1 MPADT
6 RRLSRFFYVGK
17 EHSRSL
23 GMLAELRLMSAK
35 SHGSCVSPKRFSR
48 LFSKRNQDMKNANV
62 QTLAPRPIEPAAA
75 YDNAHQ
81 ISRDLLQHIELQL
94 DRMLKPDNKSLR
106 WTHVRA
112 LNLINAQL
120 SEVAALVD
128 ETNNARN

>member
-1 MPADT
+1 
-6 RRLSRFFYVGK
+6 
-17 EHSRSL
+17 
-23 GMLAELRLMSAK
+23 
-35 SHGSCVSPKRFSR
+35 
-48 LFSKRNQDMKNANV
+48 MKNAKV

-94 DRMLKPDNKSLR
+94 DRMIPPDNKALR
-106 WTHVRA
+106 WTHVWA

-128 ETNNARN
+128 ETNGMRN

>member
-1 MPADT
+1 MAHVS
-6 RRLSRFFYVGK
+6 LYERFFNTNGK
-17 EHSRSL
+17 NE
-23 GMLAELRLMSAK
+23 MAK
-35 SHGSCVSPKRFSR
+35 IG
-48 LFSKRNQDMKNANV
+48 
-62 QTLAPRPIEPAAA
+62 TLAARPVEPAAA

-94 DRMLKPDNKSLR
+94 DRMIRPDNKALR

-112 LNLINAQL
+112 LNLVNAQL

>member
-1 MPADT
+1 
-6 RRLSRFFYVGK
+6 
-17 EHSRSL
+17 
-23 GMLAELRLMSAK
+23 
-35 SHGSCVSPKRFSR
+35 
-48 LFSKRNQDMKNANV
+48 MKNANV
-62 QTLAPRPIEPAAA
+62 QTLAPRPIEPVAA

-94 DRMLKPDNKSLR
+94 DRMLKPDNKALR

>member
-1 MPADT
+1 M
-6 RRLSRFFYVGK
+6 FG
-17 EHSRSL
+17 
-23 GMLAELRLMSAK
+23 ELRLMSAK
-35 SHGSCVSPKRFSR
+35 RHGSLCSPIRFSR
-48 LFSKRNQDMKNANV
+48 FSPNGDTTMKNANI
-62 QTLAPRPIEPAAA
+62 QTPAPRPIEPAAA

-94 DRMLKPDNKSLR
+94 DRMLKPDHKALR